1 MVAEALGVGRELP
14 GPQQAVAGPA
24 EHQAGLDLVLLDP
37 PGDGQDLLDPAPAPA
52 VAAQE
57 HDEVDGG
64 RDGGQDEAVGDV
76 LRTYL

>member
-1 MVAEALGVGRELP
+1 VVAEALGVRWVLA
-14 GPQQAVAGPA
+14 GPQEAVAGPA

-37 PGDGQDLLDPAPAPA
+37 AGDGQDLLDPAPAPA

-57 HDEVDGG
+57 DDQVDGG

-76 LRTYL
+76 LTP